1 MGLWGWDYGT
11 VGMGLWDCG
20 DRLWDCDDT
29 MRMCCGEG
37 GCVTLEMDGVT
48 MVISNV

>member
-1 MGLWGWDYGT
+1 
-11 VGMGLWDCG
+11 MGLWDCE
-20 DRLWDCDDT
+20 D
-29 MRMCCGEG
+29 RMCCGEG

>member
-1 MGLWGWDYGT
+1 
-11 VGMGLWDCG
+11 MGLWDCE
-20 DRLWDCDDT
+20 DRLWDWDDT